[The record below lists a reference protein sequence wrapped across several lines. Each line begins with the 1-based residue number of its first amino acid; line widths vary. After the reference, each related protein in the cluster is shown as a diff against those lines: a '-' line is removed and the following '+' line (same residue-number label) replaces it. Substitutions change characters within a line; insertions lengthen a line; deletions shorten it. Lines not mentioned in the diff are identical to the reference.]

1 MSREKGAWLCIFSHK
16 RVTVALKCLRSAN
29 AKYHFIFTFSL
40 ACLSNET
47 HNLQRVLLRIYDT
60 KGDSLCQ
67 AFRAETVETGNKNR
81 CVIEAT
87 HVFAK
92 IA

>member
-1 MSREKGAWLCIFSHK
+1 MSREEGTWLCQEPWLCIFSHK
-16 RVTVALKCLRSAN
+16 RVTVSLKGLRSAN

-67 AFRAETVETGNKNR
+67 AFLA
-81 CVIEAT
+81 
-87 HVFAK
+87 
-92 IA
+92 